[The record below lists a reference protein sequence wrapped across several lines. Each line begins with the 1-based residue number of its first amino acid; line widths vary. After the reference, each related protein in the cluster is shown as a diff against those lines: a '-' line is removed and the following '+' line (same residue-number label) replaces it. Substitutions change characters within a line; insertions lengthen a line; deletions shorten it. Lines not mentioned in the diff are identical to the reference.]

1 MDFFGVVL
9 GGDMNTYGVA
19 RAFYEKYHKKTVVI
33 GKHPLY
39 PTHPSKIIEGY
50 YYETI
55 LEDDTLI
62 KALTELNNKYPN
74 HKKILFGNTD
84 FYVEHIMKN
93 REKIEKISDTYIIP
107 MVPYSM
113 FKELFCKESFYKLCE
128 KYGLTYPKYQI
139 FDFKKDKLNTYKVNF
154 EYPIFIK
161 PADTVIYS
169 EYNFTGKQKGYK
181 IETEEEFKTVIER
194 VQKSGFQDKFIVQEY
209 IEGNDESMYV
219 FTAYVSKNHKVK
231 VITAGKILMHD
242 RTPELIGNYS
252 AITNAYVEDLS
263 LKLKDFLEKIKFTGI
278 GHFDVEYDV
287 KRKKFYV
294 FEMNIRQGR
303 SNFYTYASGANLM
316 EQIVDDYIYEKDNE
330 FYIANNKF
338 TVSIIPKFLLKYC
351 LKKNGQTPEFG
362 TFFRF
367 ALANYDRNILRYLYQ
382 VRWDY
387 RIVKGFLKYNKR
399 EM

>member
-19 RAFYEKYHKKTVVI
+19 RAFYEEYHKKTVVI

-39 PTHPSKIIEGY
+39 PTSHSKIIEGY
-50 YYETI
+50 YYDTI
-55 LEDDTLI
+55 LEDDTLV
-62 KALTELNNKYPN
+62 KALTDLEKKYPKT
-74 HKKILFGNTD
+74 KKILFGNTD

-93 REKIEKISDTYIIP
+93 REKIEKISNNYIIP
-107 MVPYSM
+107 MVNFEM
-113 FKELFCKESFYKLCE
+113 FKELFCKETFYKLCE
-128 KYGLTYPKYQI
+128 KYGLNYPKYQI
-139 FDFKKDKLNTYKVNF
+139 YDFKKDSLEKYKIDF

-161 PADTVIYS
+161 PADTVVYS
-169 EYNFTGKQKGYK
+169 EFNFDGKQKGYK
-181 IETEEEFKTVIER
+181 IENEKNFKEVIEKIK
-194 VQKSGFQDKFIVQEY
+194 KSGFKDKFIVQEY

-231 VITAGKILMHD
+231 VISAGRILMHD

-252 AITNAYVEDLS
+252 AITNAYEKELS
-263 LKLKDFLEKIKFTGI
+263 FQIKDFLEKIKFTGI
-278 GHFDVEYDV
+278 CHFDVQYDIN
-287 KRKKFYV
+287 RKKFYV

-316 EQIVDDYIYEKDNE
+316 SQIVDDYIYNKDDK

-351 LKKNGQTPEFG
+351 LKKNNQNPQFG
-362 TFFRF
+362 KFYRF
-367 ALANYDRNILRYLYQ
+367 ALASYDRNVFRYVYQ
-382 VRWDY
+382 MIWDY
-387 RIVKGFLKYNKR
+387 RILKGFFKYNKKR
-399 EM
+399 